1 MNGGSLLELTHI
13 PPEKIAAYN
22 ATHYKVG
29 LGQDG
34 FILRIG
40 EPSAG
45 LRARYDA
52 YAISCAVFITAFNPY
67 GQDQCDNANDAAQAL
82 LQAALMD
89 LTALV
94 TEGAGADPTGAWPP
108 EKSFLALGIDEDTA
122 AQLGRTFHQDA
133 VVWAGSDAVPKLLL
147 LR

>member
-1 MNGGSLLELTHI
+1 M
-13 PPEKIAAYN
+13 
-22 ATHYKVG
+22 
-29 LGQDG
+29 
-34 FILRIG
+34 RIG

-45 LRARYDA
+45 LGARYDA
-52 YAISCAVFITAFNPY
+52 HAISCALFITAFNPY
-67 GQDQCDNANDAAQAL
+67 GQDQSDNANDAAQAR
-82 LQAALMD
+82 LQAALMA
-89 LTALV
+89 LTGFV

>member
-1 MNGGSLLELTHI
+1 MELTNI
-13 PPEKIAAYN
+13 SPEKIAAYN

-29 LGQDG
+29 LGKDG
-34 FILRIG
+34 FIMRIG

-45 LRARYDA
+45 LRARYVA
-52 YAISCAVFITAFNPY
+52 HAISCAVFITAFNPY
-67 GQDQCDNANDAAQAL
+67 GQDQSDNANDAAHAR
-82 LQAALMD
+82 LQAAIMD
-89 LTALV
+89 LTGLIS
-94 TEGAGADPTGAWPP
+94 EGAGADPTGVWPP

-133 VVWAGSDAVPKLLL
+133 VVWVGSDAVPKLLL